1 MPVLNQIMS
10 VSCKS
15 SAKWKRKNMVDN
27 RESELP
33 GGVMIKILVI
43 DDDPAMT
50 DLLKLL
56 LRQTGAEIRTVN
68 DGRSGIN
75 MTKTFSP
82 QIIILDLMMPEM
94 DGWQVCKEIR
104 TFNDVPILILSA
116 LDSPGLVAAALDAG
130 ADDYL
135 IKPVTSS
142 VLIAHINNL
151 IRRALKEKQNL
162 ALC

>member
-1 MPVLNQIMS
+1 MT
-10 VSCKS
+10 
-15 SAKWKRKNMVDN
+15 
-27 RESELP
+27 
-33 GGVMIKILVI
+33 KILVI

-68 DGRSGIN
+68 DGRSGIS
-75 MTKTFSP
+75 MTRSFCP
-82 QIIILDLMMPEM
+82 GIIILDLMMPEM

-104 TFNDVPILILSA
+104 TFDDVPILILSA

-151 IRRALKEKQNL
+151 VRRAQKEKHNL
-162 ALC
+162 VV